1 MAGDF
6 LEDDLGFFFD
16 PDHFAYPAILTL
28 AGGEPRE
35 ILVIPD
41 EDMVRESEIGY
52 GQYGKYYEIEVK
64 TRDVIGVKK
73 DDLVVVQSVTYE
85 VVTTYDSLTG
95 TSTLVV
101 RRRK

>member
-6 LEDDLGFFFD
+6 LEEDLDGFFD
-16 PDHFAYPAILTL
+16 LDHFAYQATVTL
-28 AGGEPRE
+28 AGGETRE
-35 ILVIPD
+35 IPVLPD

-52 GQYGKYYEIEVK
+52 GQYGKHYQIETK
-64 TRDVIGVKK
+64 TRDIIGVKK
-73 DDLVVVQSVTYE
+73 DDLVVVQAVTYE